1 MALRAH
7 DPDGIATRRAIR
19 AAIAL
24 PISIALVMFPL
35 ADRTGAIFAVFG
47 TVGLLIN
54 SDFAGS
60 VRARLGAYLLTGLA
74 GSIALL
80 VGWAASLTLPTAVGV
95 TAIVAFGLTF
105 LSIFRGAVSIGSSAV
120 LLLYVLAVCV
130 GGPAADL
137 PDYLLGWWIAVV
149 VSTVT
154 ALLILPRRQKQSARP
169 LMAQAFAAAAAAAQ
183 AAWVGD
189 RDEAALAKHVREFD
203 AAVDAMTTC
212 LADQPFR
219 TQGVT
224 ARDGMLSILSNQ
236 VSSIRLLVDQAATT
250 PPPAVTSPP
259 FPPRQ
264 ELADA
269 IVRALEDLSRAM
281 TDTDLLISA
290 RAVDEARS
298 SMSDGIDQWAMQ
310 VTAGGMSPEDVS
322 AEIAA
327 HHQMRIFAL
336 LVERMVEMARVANG
350 GDVEDLKVRPPIP
363 KQSPVRMLEA
373 QWNGQ
378 SPWMRNAIRSAVGL
392 GLGVLVMN
400 LTGVDHGFW
409 VLLAVISVLRFDAV
423 GTRKFALF
431 AILGTAA
438 GVLIG
443 LGLIELVDSRPLGL
457 WILLPLLTFAAAWA
471 GSAVNFPSGQAAFT
485 AMVLV
490 ALGILNWPPDPA
502 IGLVRIEDIAIGA
515 AVAFVVGL
523 LLWPRGAAAYLRT
536 RLAASIRASTA
547 HLDAAVTAF
556 GDASAQATLPALRAA
571 ALGEI
576 YRTGETFDVAT
587 VQRGPAEEVRAWI
600 PALNLAVLVETVA
613 RLVGDFSR
621 TYPLGTDHPELQQS
635 LNAARDESSRSWAA
649 LAARI
654 DPGTPATGDP
664 ERLAAVPTLTYP
676 TLTPLPTTRDA
687 RDLLIA
693 VWVVDWMQHL
703 INVIPDVVPAP
714 APHRTAP
721 GSQTQPSH

>member
-1 MALRAH
+1 M
-7 DPDGIATRRAIR
+7 PAT
-19 AAIAL
+19 
-24 PISIALVMFPL
+24 IALVMFPL

-60 VRARLGAYLLTGLA
+60 IRARLGAYLLTGVGGSLA
-74 GSIALL
+74 LV

-95 TAIVAFGLTF
+95 TAIVAFALTF
-105 LSIFRGAVSIGSSAV
+105 LSIFRGAVSIGSGAV

-137 PDYLLGWWIAVV
+137 PDYLLGWWIAVA
-149 VSTVT
+149 VSTLT
-154 ALLILPRRQKQSARP
+154 ALLILPRRMRLTARP
-169 LMAQAFAAAAAAAQ
+169 AMAEAFTAASLAAK
-183 AAWVGD
+183 AAWVGE
-189 RDEAALAKHVREFD
+189 RDEAALAGHVRDFD
-203 AAVDAMTTC
+203 AAVDAMTAC

-236 VSSIRLLVDQAATT
+236 LASVRLLVDQAATT

-269 IVRALEDLSRAM
+269 IVSALADLARAM
-281 TDTDLLISA
+281 AEPTLLISA
-290 RAVDEARS
+290 TAVDQARS
-298 SMSDGIDQWAMQ
+298 SMSDGIDQWAMEA
-310 VTAGGMSPEDVS
+310 TAQGLSPEDVS
-322 AEIAA
+322 GEIAA

-350 GDVEDLKVRPPIP
+350 GEVEDLKVRPPIP
-363 KQSPVRMLEA
+363 TRSARRMIAA

-423 GTRKFALF
+423 GTRRFAFL
-431 AILGTAA
+431 AIVGTAA
-438 GVLIG
+438 GVFIG
-443 LGLIELVDSRPLGL
+443 LGLIALVDSRPLGL

-556 GDASAQATLPALRAA
+556 GDASAHAQLPRLRAA
-571 ALGEI
+571 ALAEI

-587 VQRGPAEEVRAWI
+587 VQRGPAEEVREWI

-635 LNAARDESSRSWAA
+635 LNAARDESSQSWTA
-649 LAARI
+649 LADHI
-654 DPGTPATGDP
+654 DPATQATQKP
-664 ERLAAVPTLTYP
+664 EALSAVPTLTYP

-703 INVIPDVVPAP
+703 VNVIPNVVPAP
-714 APHRTAP
+714 DPHRTAP